1 MTECSFLS
9 TGEIPL
15 GTPCSGAGTGGKTD
29 YQVEN
34 VSVAAKSAVRPI
46 FDNTVIIF
54 DWDDTLLAS
63 SWLASQG
70 FRLDSPVP
78 KEAVDQLKMLETAVV
93 NLLSKSFLFGEVHL
107 VTNGET
113 GWVEMSA
120 QKFLPRVCE
129 LLPRVNIVSARS
141 TYQNLFPDSPE
152 TWKVEAFRHT
162 LHESFDNKM
171 EVESKCYGMNRPA
184 EIRNLISFGDSMHER
199 NALKRVS
206 SDMNNTYCKSIK
218 FVERPTLEQLERQLK
233 IISGSFEYVC
243 THGGNLDLMLV
254 VEMLCN

>member
-1 MTECSFLS
+1 
-9 TGEIPL
+9 
-15 GTPCSGAGTGGKTD
+15 
-29 YQVEN
+29 
-34 VSVAAKSAVRPI
+34 
-46 FDNTVIIF
+46 
-54 DWDDTLLAS
+54 
-63 SWLASQG
+63 
-70 FRLDSPVP
+70 
-78 KEAVDQLKMLETAVV
+78 MLETAVV
-93 NLLSKSFLFGEVHL
+93 NLLSKAFLFGEVHL

-120 QKFLPRVCE
+120 EKFLPRVCE

-141 TYQNLFPDSPE
+141 TYQNRFPDSPE
-152 TWKVEAFRHT
+152 TWKVEAFRNT

-171 EVESKCYGMNRPA
+171 EVESKCYNKSVQ
-184 EIRNLISFGDSMHER
+184 IRNLISFGDSMHER
-199 NALKRVS
+199 NALKHVT
-206 SDMNNTYCKSIK
+206 SDMSNTYCKSIK

>member
-1 MTECSFLS
+1 
-9 TGEIPL
+9 
-15 GTPCSGAGTGGKTD
+15 
-29 YQVEN
+29 
-34 VSVAAKSAVRPI
+34 VSAKLKLVVHSI
-46 FDNTVIIF
+46 
-54 DWDDTLLAS
+54 L
-63 SWLASQG
+63 
-70 FRLDSPVP
+70 
-78 KEAVDQLKMLETAVV
+78 KAVDQLKMLETAVV
-93 NLLSKSFLFGEVHL
+93 NLLSKAFLFGEVHL

-120 QKFLPRVCE
+120 EKFLPRVCE

-141 TYQNLFPDSPE
+141 TYQNRFPDSPE
-152 TWKVEAFRHT
+152 TWKVEAFRNT

-171 EVESKCYGMNRPA
+171 EVESKCYNKSVQ
-184 EIRNLISFGDSMHER
+184 IRNLISFGDSMHER
-199 NALKRVS
+199 NALKHVT
-206 SDMNNTYCKSIK
+206 SDMSNTYCKSIK